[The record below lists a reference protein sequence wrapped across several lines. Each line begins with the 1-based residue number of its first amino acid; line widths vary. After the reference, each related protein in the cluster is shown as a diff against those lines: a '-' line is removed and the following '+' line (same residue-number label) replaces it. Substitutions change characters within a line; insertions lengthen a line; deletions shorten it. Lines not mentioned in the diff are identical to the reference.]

1 MNSTRKKGRRGILY
15 REIIAAVKLLER
27 YTLEKQRLGRE
38 ITRTNGKTAL
48 GQRQRFGVL
57 EHRLIPGARQ
67 ALAEVKLTAAQVLR
81 PH

>member
-1 MNSTRKKGRRGILY
+1 MNSTRKKGRRGILH
-15 REIIAAVKLLER
+15 REIAMAAKLLER

-38 ITRTNGKTAL
+38 IARTNGKTAL
-48 GQRQRFGVL
+48 GQRQRFGDL

-67 ALAEVKLTAAQVLR
+67 ALMEVKRQAAQVLK